1 MKIFIKIVQG
11 DGCMIDIQDTA
22 TILDIKKQIQN
33 DMKVPVSQQTLVLVG
48 KTLIDDKPL
57 TFYPTIKDGTKLNL
71 VIKKPEAL
79 NVAMTRFLQKY
90 YSEAQSKRICDE
102 FMKDFEQK
110 VGSLSL
116 DDLERIATSYL
127 NDESG

>member
-79 NVAMTRFLQKY
+79 NVVMTRFLQKY
-90 YSEAQSKRICDE
+90 YSESQSKRICDE
-102 FMKDFEQK
+102 FMK
-110 VGSLSL
+110 VG
-116 DDLERIATSYL
+116 
-127 NDESG
+127 